1 MKTEKLI
8 MKRNLLKHNI
18 TQKVYN
24 NEKINDLIFNQN
36 KRIVSI
42 FKDNVIYNDYTEFF
56 FMFYNKYN
64 SLYFLKNLQK
74 DFIKLLYSKDFINFY
89 INKIMNNYYIKVKEL
104 KKINKPIRN
113 KLTNSISIKK
123 IIELNEKENNDLSDF
138 LNLDNKINYIQEIDN
153 SKNNLIRQISFISK
167 INDDIIPISDEFLI
181 MENEL
186 KDYLSVIKKKEN
198 MKVLNICDVFQNN
211 NNKLR
216 HISKKINTIPI
227 NKKIFIVRNKKFK
240 NNKFSKNKNGSL
252 IKGSNYTTDKNKIN
266 DEILKTPKRCNT
278 EIVKDENIEKKYET
292 IPLNNNSKKIK
303 TISLLNGNEINQKNI
318 YYNNFKEGRLKNKK
332 LIHNKEN
339 SKTYYSNYSINT
351 LDFNVKD
358 NNFPSSILQ
367 KIQNDYKFK
376 CQNKKNENI
385 LQKKYS
391 TQRGESSKKKIS
403 LIRKIE
409 NNNNFKKK

>member
-18 TQKVYN
+18 TQKVYS

-240 NNKFSKNKNGSL
+240 NNKFSKNKN
-252 IKGSNYTTDKNKIN
+252 
-266 DEILKTPKRCNT
+266 
-278 EIVKDENIEKKYET
+278 
-292 IPLNNNSKKIK
+292 
-303 TISLLNGNEINQKNI
+303 
-318 YYNNFKEGRLKNKK
+318 
-332 LIHNKEN
+332 
-339 SKTYYSNYSINT
+339 
-351 LDFNVKD
+351 
-358 NNFPSSILQ
+358 
-367 KIQNDYKFK
+367 
-376 CQNKKNENI
+376 
-385 LQKKYS
+385 
-391 TQRGESSKKKIS
+391 
-403 LIRKIE
+403 
-409 NNNNFKKK
+409 